1 MTQNLSST
9 AFVKPAVKDAQA
21 EVNIPASY
29 GKTESFLLP
38 KDPAWLFLFWEI
50 TAATI
55 ECIKSQYSA
64 DLLNAAKT
72 IIRLYDVTGVPFF
85 DGSNA
90 VQFYDMPVIFEA
102 AAGTSTPPQP
112 GAAMWRIWAF

>member
-38 KDPAWLFLFWEI
+38 KDPDDGKNVIVEIRGGVGRFYQGFFRLFQQL
-50 TAATI
+50 
-55 ECIKSQYSA
+55 
-64 DLLNAAKT
+64 
-72 IIRLYDVTGVPFF
+72 
-85 DGSNA
+85 
-90 VQFYDMPVIFEA
+90 
-102 AAGTSTPPQP
+102 
-112 GAAMWRIWAF
+112 